1 MPSTSDSSHIS
12 LVADVGATN
21 ARFQLC
27 DGEGLLGQ
35 PTVLATPDY
44 ATCEALLQAA
54 LQALAESEVV
64 SALLAVAGPRDD
76 AGRLRVTNTGLLF
89 DEVTCS
95 AVLGGPVFLVN
106 DFFAMAHGVPHFTQ
120 LLQIGGNADA
130 QGVRGLLGPG
140 SGLGMAMVV
149 PVSHGTGW
157 LVIPSEGGNADLAPG
172 SHLEAE
178 LWGALLAAHGHV
190 SWETA
195 LSGPGL
201 VNLYR
206 AMCGV
211 WGGAAEQLS
220 PADVTERGMNMTD
233 PVCHQTLET
242 FCALLGAAAGNLAL
256 TAITRGGVYI
266 GGGIVPRM
274 VDFLATSPLRRRFE
288 ERGAMSELARDIP
301 LYVLAEPDAGLVGAM
316 HCLRTMTLTDQ

>member
-1 MPSTSDSSHIS
+1 MPSTAYSSPIS

-27 DGEGLLGQ
+27 DGERLLGQ
-35 PTVLATPDY
+35 PMVLVTPDY
-44 ATCEALLQAA
+44 ASCEALLQTA
-54 LQALAESEVV
+54 LQALGESEVV

-89 DEVTCS
+89 DETTCS

-120 LLQIGGNADA
+120 LLQIGGDADA
-130 QGVRGLLGPG
+130 QGARGLLGPG

-178 LWGALLAAHGHV
+178 LWGALMHAHGHV

-206 AMCGV
+206 AMSSV
-211 WGGAAEQLS
+211 WGGAAEELS
-220 PADVTERGMNMTD
+220 PADVTERGLSMTD

-274 VDFLATSPLRRRFE
+274 VDFLSTSPLRRRFE
-288 ERGAMSELARDIP
+288 ERGAMSELVKDMP
-301 LYVLAEPDAGLVGAM
+301 LYILAEPDAGLVGAM
-316 HCLRTMTLTDQ
+316 HCLRSMTLAD